1 MTSPYPLITGM
12 IMTACGLDFGT
23 SNSAIGVV
31 RGNAPVLAPVEGGET
46 LIPSAVFF
54 DYETKGNVLFGANA
68 IETYIGQHD
77 GRLMRALKSI
87 LGSPLI
93 DEKTALGSKMVAL
106 TDVVEIFVRHLKQ
119 KAEAFAGEELTAV
132 VHGRPVRFVDDDDAA
147 DAKAQR
153 VLEGI
158 ARRVGFQHVAFVYE
172 PIAAAYHYEE
182 TAAQEETVLIA
193 DIGGGTSDFTVIRIG
208 PQRRLRAD
216 RTDDILAN
224 DGVRVGGTDFDSAL
238 SLDAVMPMLGLGTA
252 LIEKNLP
259 MPNSLYYEFATW
271 PTINFTYTFQNDRM
285 LVELIAGA
293 REPQKVAR
301 LLSVIRRRLGHRIA
315 FAVEDGKIAL
325 SDAQAAALPLGFIE
339 TGLSAQATRAGFDR
353 AIAAR
358 TARLFATATACI
370 ADAGLRPADINTIFF
385 TGGSGRVPAV
395 REAII
400 RAAPSARA
408 TTGSDFLSVA
418 LGLTRE
424 AQKRF
429 G

>member
-1 MTSPYPLITGM
+1 
-12 IMTACGLDFGT
+12 MTACGLDFGT
-23 SNSAIGVV
+23 SNSAIGVM
-31 RGNAPVLAPVEGGET
+31 RGNAPTLAPVEGVET

-54 DYETKGNVLFGANA
+54 DYENKGNVLFGASA

-106 TDVVEIFVRHLKQ
+106 TEVVEIFVRHLKH
-119 KAEAFAGEELTAV
+119 KAEAFAQEELTAV

-153 VLEGI
+153 VLQGI
-158 ARRVGFQHVAFVYE
+158 ANKVGFRDVAFVYE

-182 TAAQEETVLIA
+182 TASGEETVLIA

-208 PQRRLRAD
+208 PERIKRVD
-216 RTDDILAN
+216 RTEDILAN
-224 DGVRVGGTDFDSAL
+224 DGVRVGGTDFDSLL
-238 SLDAVMPMLGLGTA
+238 SLDAVMPLLGLGTT
-252 LIEKNLP
+252 LVEKNLP
-259 MPNSLYYEFATW
+259 MPNSLYFELSTW
-271 PTINFTYTFQNDRM
+271 STINFTYSYQNERM
-285 LVELIAGA
+285 LIELVAGA
-293 REPQKVAR
+293 REPAKVAR
-301 LLSVIRRRLGHRIA
+301 LLKVIRQRLGHRIA
-315 FAVEDGKIAL
+315 FTVEDGKIAL
-325 SDAQAAALPLGFIE
+325 SEADAAALPLDFVE
-339 TGLSAQATRAGFDR
+339 RDLLAPATRTGFDR
-353 AIAAR
+353 AIRAK
-358 TARLFATATACI
+358 TARLFATASQCI
-370 ADAGLRPADINTIFF
+370 ADAGLTASDIDTIFF

-395 REAII
+395 REAIV
-400 RAAPSARA
+400 RAAPGARA